1 MKDENYN
8 ISSFD
13 NIPEGYKNGME
24 IYDLFAPSFYDNGN
38 VELVEYVVP
47 EFQAGRIDL
56 VIESM
61 YNDINN
67 AFSRI
72 DLLLH
77 INGIDN
83 PLNIYAGMKLLYP
96 QSDLDLDNF
105 KYNRDYDKTS
115 KKSKNSALGI
125 PNTTPNKSNRVDS
138 KRRDYLAN
146 VSLPPTIN
154 ATPQPGVRVENN
166 SILIGGI
173 N

>member
-24 IYDLFAPSFYDNGN
+24 IYDLFA
-38 VELVEYVVP
+38 
-47 EFQAGRIDL
+47 
-56 VIESM
+56 
-61 YNDINN
+61 
-67 AFSRI
+67 
-72 DLLLH
+72 
-77 INGIDN
+77 
-83 PLNIYAGMKLLYP
+83 